1 MGGSTDG
8 SLKLDRWRNT
18 LRFGGICGGRMH
30 ANQSWN
36 GTKAA
41 GTLLKDNGRDFI
53 YRLLKRTF
61 YQLPGP
67 IGEKKTAADGC
78 TFSFSSLD
86 LELVFRLG
94 AWGVHMK
101 NFAAAE
107 VVFGFGKV
115 H

>member
-1 MGGSTDG
+1 
-8 SLKLDRWRNT
+8 
-18 LRFGGICGGRMH
+18 MH

-41 GTLLKDNGRDFI
+41 GTFLKDNGRDF
-53 YRLLKRTF
+53 LLKRTF

-78 TFSFSSLD
+78 TFSCSSLD
-86 LELVFRLG
+86 LERDKTSLLKLVFRLG

-101 NFAAAE
+101 KFAAAE